1 LNWRTIWA
9 IARKDL
15 YEVRHNRMV
24 WGPMVV
30 LPVVF
35 CLVLPLLLIILPQT
49 TPSMGEDPDIA
60 RMLESLSPSV
70 QAQLEG
76 LDGNQQMIVMIL
88 GYMFAPLFLMLPI
101 MTASTIGTNSF
112 VGEKERKTMEGLLY
126 TPASDRE
133 LFTGKMLAAVI
144 PALIITWISFG
155 VYTLILNVVGGPVIG
170 RPWFPTPPWYP
181 LIIWVTPAVAV
192 LGVLGAVIVSAR
204 ASTFMGAYQ
213 TTGLLV
219 IPVILLVV
227 GQVFGV
233 ITLNLEVALI
243 VGLLVWAV
251 DAALFW
257 SSRRLFSRFRL
268 FETGSL

>member
-9 IARKDL
+9 ITRKDL

-24 WGPMVV
+24 WGPMLV
-30 LPVVF
+30 LPIVF

-49 TPSMGEDPDIA
+49 TPSMGVDPDIA
-60 RMLESLSPSV
+60 RMMENLSPSM

-76 LDGNQQMIVMIL
+76 LDGNQQMIVLIL
-88 GYMFAPLFLMLPI
+88 GFMFAPLFLILPI
-101 MTASTIGTNSF
+101 MTASTVGTNSF
-112 VGEKERKTMEGLLY
+112 VGEKERKTMEALLY

-133 LFTGKMLAAVI
+133 LFTGKLLAAVI
-144 PALIITWISFG
+144 PSLIITWVSF
-155 VYTLILNVVGGPVIG
+155 VIYTLIINVFGGPVIG
-170 RPWFPTPPWYP
+170 RPWFPTPAWYP

-213 TTGLLV
+213 TTGLLIV
-219 IPVILLVV
+219 PVLLLVI
-227 GQVFGV
+227 GQVVGI
-233 ITLNLEVALI
+233 ITLDIELALV